1 MKFYETL
8 YIVDAN
14 LENNALEKEMDDVGK
29 ELAKTKSKIINH
41 RVWGKKR
48 LAYAIQRQKY
58 GSYIILQYA
67 GGDLGKM
74 PDFDTWMKLNNSVL
88 RHMTVTLSEEPA
100 VHVEEEKSEQN
111 DEKTQQQDSEH
122 VEVEDDKKSDSV
134 SANENE
140 SKADNDNIQEE
151 SEVVK
156 EEQESVSEEN

>member
-14 LENNALEKEMDDVGK
+14 LENKSLEKEMDDVGK

-48 LAYAIQRQKY
+48 LAYAIQKQKY

-88 RHMTVTLSEEPA
+88 RHMTVALSEEPA
-100 VHVEEEKSEQN
+100 VHIEEEKSEQD
-111 DEKTQQQDSEH
+111 DEKIQQQDTEP
-122 VEVEDDKKSDSV
+122 VEVEDDKKSGAV
-134 SANENE
+134 STNENE
-140 SKADNDNIQEE
+140 SKADSDSIQVE
-151 SEVVK
+151 SEGVK
-156 EEQESVSEEN
+156 EEQESVSEED